1 MQARRESEAFTVLQ
15 GKNNQQPRILHS
27 VQLSVK
33 YKGEIKT
40 FLDKQ
45 ELRKFV
51 SSRADLQERLKITLA
66 RRKGYKSETQS
77 YIKGKNK

>member
-1 MQARRESEAFTVLQ
+1 MNQISGQKPCKQEESEAFTVLQ
-15 GKNNQQPRILHS
+15 GKSNQQPRILHS

-51 SSRADLQERLKITLA
+51 SSRADLQERLKVL
-66 RRKGYKSETQS
+66 
-77 YIKGKNK
+77 